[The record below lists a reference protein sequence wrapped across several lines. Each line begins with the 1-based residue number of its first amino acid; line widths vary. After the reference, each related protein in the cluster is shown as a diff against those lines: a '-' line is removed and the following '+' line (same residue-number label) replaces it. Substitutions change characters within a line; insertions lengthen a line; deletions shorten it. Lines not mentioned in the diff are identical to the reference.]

1 MADKDLLINEK
12 VEFSGVFNFEE
23 AYAYA
28 FNWFKDEGYGL
39 IEEKYKEKVGGSGRD
54 IEFEWSASKGVSDYF
69 KVEIKV
75 KVRVDGLTDVEVEMD
90 GKKKKSNKGR
100 MDIGIKGILVKDP
113 ESKWDESPW
122 YKFLR
127 DVYSKYIIPSRIDAM
142 EDRVKDGVKEFKEKM
157 KLFFEISG
165 KR

>member
-1 MADKDLLINEK
+1 MAEKDLLINEK
-12 VEFSGVFNFEE
+12 VEFNGVFDFEE

-28 FNWFKDEGYGL
+28 FEWFKEEEYGL
-39 IEEKYKEKVGGSGRD
+39 IEEKYKEKVVGNGRD
-54 IEFEWSASKGVSDYF
+54 IEFEWSATKRISDYF
-69 KVEIKV
+69 KIEIKT
-75 KVRVDGLTDVEVEMD
+75 KVRVDGLTDVEVEAE

-100 MDIGIKGILVKDP
+100 IEIGIKGVLIKDP
-113 ESKWDESPW
+113 DSKWDSTPF

-127 DVYSKYIIPSRIDAM
+127 DIYSKYIIPGRIDQM
-142 EDRVKDGVKEFKEKM
+142 EDRVKDDVRDFKEKM